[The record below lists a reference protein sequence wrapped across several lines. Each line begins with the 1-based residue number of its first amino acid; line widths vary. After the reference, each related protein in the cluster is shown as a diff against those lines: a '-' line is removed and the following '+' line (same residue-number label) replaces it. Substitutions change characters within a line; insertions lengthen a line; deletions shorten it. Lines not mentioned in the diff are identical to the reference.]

1 MNRYEAKTVDE
12 AIELACADKRI
23 AKEEI
28 NYFVIEEKPGGIFGI
43 GAKAIIEAYCNKDI
57 EDFIF
62 EYIRQYF
69 ENINMGC
76 EILIEST
83 DEGFD
88 VKLNA
93 ENNAVI
99 IGKAG
104 QTLQAITNV
113 VKGAASSKF
122 KRHVNLL
129 IDVNNY
135 KEERYEKLKAMVG
148 RIAKTVQ
155 KTKVS
160 ARLGQMTNDERKVIH
175 QFLSTFSNI
184 KTESEGEGNNR
195 RLKIIYDSKKNN

>member
-1 MNRYEAKTVDE
+1 MNRYEAKNVEE
-12 AIELACADKRI
+12 AIELACADKKV
-23 AKEEI
+23 AKEQL
-28 NYFVIEEKPGGIFGI
+28 NYFVIEEKAGGIFGI
-43 GAKAIIEAYCNKDI
+43 GAKAIIEAYCIKDI

-62 EYIRQYF
+62 NYIKQYF
-69 ENINMGC
+69 ENINMDC
-76 EILIEST
+76 EIVIESN
-83 DEGFD
+83 DDGFD

-93 ENNAVI
+93 ANNAVI

-104 QTLQAITNV
+104 QTLQSITNV

-135 KEERYEKLKAMVG
+135 KEERYEKLKSMVG

-160 ARLGQMTNDERKVIH
+160 ARLGQMSNDERRVIH
-175 QFLSTFSNI
+175 QYLSTFSNI

-195 RLKIIYDSKKNN
+195 RLKIIYDSKK

>member
-135 KEERYEKLKAMVG
+135 KEERYE
-148 RIAKTVQ
+148 
-155 KTKVS
+155 
-160 ARLGQMTNDERKVIH
+160 N
-175 QFLSTFSNI
+175 
-184 KTESEGEGNNR
+184 
-195 RLKIIYDSKKNN
+195 

>member
-113 VKGAASSKF
+113 VRAASSKF

>member
-1 MNRYEAKTVDE
+1 MNRYEAKTVEE
-12 AIELACADKRI
+12 AMELACEDKQVT
-23 AKEEI
+23 KEEL
-28 NYFVIEEKPGGIFGI
+28 NYFVVEEKPGGLFGL
-43 GAKAIIEAYCNKDI
+43 GAKAIIEAYCTKDI

-62 EYIRQYF
+62 NYIKEYF
-69 ENINMGC
+69 DNINMGC
-76 EILIEST
+76 EIIVESNE
-83 DEGFD
+83 DGFD

-93 ENNAVI
+93 DNNAVI

-113 VKGAASSKF
+113 VKGAASSNF
-122 KRHVNLL
+122 KKHINLL

-160 ARLGQMTNDERKVIH
+160 ARLGQMSNDERRVIH
-175 QFLSTFSNI
+175 QYLSTFSNI

-195 RLKIIYDSKKNN
+195 RLKIIYDSKK

>member
-12 AIELACADKRI
+12 AIEIACADKQVT
-23 AKEEI
+23 KEEL
-28 NYFVIEEKPGGIFGI
+28 NYFVIEEKPGGLFGI
-43 GAKAIIEAYCNKDI
+43 GAKAVIEAYTGKDI
-57 EDFIF
+57 ENFIVD
-62 EYIRQYF
+62 YIKQYF
-69 ENINMGC
+69 ENINLGC
-76 EILIEST
+76 EIIIEPT
-83 DEGFD
+83 DDGFD
-88 VKLNA
+88 VRLNA

-135 KEERYEKLKAMVG
+135 KEERYEKLKAIVG
-148 RIAKTVQ
+148 KIAKTVQ

-160 ARLGQMTNDERKVIH
+160 ARLGQMTNDERRIIH
-175 QFLSTFSNI
+175 QYLSGFSNI
-184 KTESEGEGNNR
+184 RTESEGEGNNR
-195 RLKIIYDSKKNN
+195 RLKIIYDSKNK

>member
-1 MNRYEAKTVDE
+1 MNRYEAKNVEE
-12 AIELACADKRI
+12 AIELACADKNVT
-23 AKEEI
+23 KEEI

-43 GAKAIIEAYCNKDI
+43 GAKAVIEAFCNKDI
-57 EDFIF
+57 EDFIYN
-62 EYIRQYF
+62 YIKQYF

-76 EILIEST
+76 EIIIKSN

-93 ENNAVI
+93 DNNAVI

-113 VKGAASSKF
+113 VKGAASSNF
-122 KRHVNLL
+122 KRHINLL

-135 KEERYEKLKAMVG
+135 KEERYEKLKSIVG
-148 RIAKTVQ
+148 KIAKTVQ

-160 ARLGQMTNDERKVIH
+160 ARLGQMSNDERKVIH
-175 QFLSTFSNI
+175 QYLSTFSNI

-195 RLKIIYDSKKNN
+195 RLKIIYDSKK